1 MLRWI
6 KRTLIAVVG
15 LVLVAALAGFTYQ
28 SLATRRDL
36 GRTPAPGRLLDIG
49 GYRLHIWCSGAG
61 APSVILETG
70 LGGTTADW
78 GLVQPEV
85 ANFTNVC
92 SYDRA
97 GMGYSDPGPTPRTLT
112 RIDDEL
118 MQLLDRAA
126 ITGPVV
132 LVGASIGG
140 LSARLLASE
149 HPDRVAG
156 LVLVD
161 PSSEDEVPHLPPVAP
176 YVPLYSSLGIFR
188 LRGVT
193 FGPSPGNLPPATRR
207 FAEATSRRT
216 AAYKTTLDEIT
227 HLPEGVAEVKA
238 TRRPLAIPLVVVTA
252 GRGSDAA
259 WLESQRGQAALSSRG
274 CQVIAENSGH
284 GIAVGQPEVV
294 IRAIQSVVEAAKGH
308 GDASI
313 CAERSRG
320 AGPLIPRR

>member
-15 LVLVAALAGFTYQ
+15 LVLVAALVGFTYQ

-36 GRTPAPGRLLDIG
+36 ARTPAPGRLQDIG
-49 GYRLHIWCSGAG
+49 GRRLHIWCSGSG
-61 APSVILETG
+61 TPSVILEAG

-97 GMGYSDPGPTPRTLT
+97 GMGYSDSGPSPRTLA
-112 RIDDEL
+112 RINGEL
-118 MQLLDRAA
+118 TQLLDRA
-126 ITGPVV
+126 GVPSPVV

-140 LSARLLASE
+140 LSARLLASQ

-161 PSSEDEVPHLPPVAP
+161 PSSEDEAPHLPPIAP

-193 FGPSPGNLPPATRR
+193 FGPPPASLPLATRR
-207 FAEATSRRT
+207 LAEATSRRT
-216 AAYKTTLDEIT
+216 AAYETTLDEIT
-227 HLPEGVAEVKA
+227 HLPEGLAEVKA
-238 TRRPLAIPLVVVTA
+238 TRRPLTIPLVVVTA

-259 WLESQRGQAALSSRG
+259 WLESQRRQAALSSRG

-284 GIAVGQPEVV
+284 GIAVGQPDIVV
-294 IRAIQSVVEAAKGH
+294 RAIQSVVDAASGH
-308 GDASI
+308 SAASI
-313 CAERSRG
+313 CAERLAEAG
-320 AGPLIPRR
+320 ATGPRR

>member
-6 KRTLIAVVG
+6 KRLLIAIVG

-28 SLATRRDL
+28 SLATRLDL
-36 GRTPAPGRLLDIG
+36 GRTPAPGRLVDIG
-49 GYRLHIWCSGAG
+49 GHRLHIWCSGSG

-97 GMGYSDPGPTPRTLT
+97 GMGYSDPGPTPRTLA
-112 RIDDEL
+112 RINSEL
-118 MQLLDRAA
+118 TQLLDRAGV
-126 ITGPVV
+126 TGPVV

-156 LVLVD
+156 LVLLD
-161 PSSEDEVPHLPPVAP
+161 PSSEDEAPHVPPVAP

-193 FGPSPGNLPPATRR
+193 FGPSPASQPPATRQ

-216 AAYKTTLDEIT
+216 AAYTTTLDEIT
-227 HLPEGVAEVKA
+227 HLPEGLAEVKA
-238 TRRPLAIPLVVVTA
+238 TRRPLTNPLVVLTA
-252 GRGSDAA
+252 GRGSEAA

-284 GIAVGQPEVV
+284 GIAVGQPDIV
-294 IRAIQSVVEAAKGH
+294 IRAIQSVVDAARGH
-308 GDASI
+308 SDASI
-313 CAERSRG
+313 CAERPGR
-320 AGPLIPRR
+320 AGPTAPRH